1 MSNAPNLPINLQP
14 PGAGLPFHEQAVA
27 KIIARLLWPLETQN
41 KALERFNREADIILE
56 LVGSIPSEQARMP
69 VLIKRFIGIEDSS
82 RNWSV
87 FMVLDHLRI
96 VDESTA
102 QIIKAISID
111 RPYTKEIRIQDVKPN
126 INADSA
132 SAEAFA
138 NTVASFEKTIRQLG
152 TLNQNLSHAHPWFG
166 LLNAHGWLC
175 LAGFH
180 HRIHRRQIER
190 IKKLLS
196 AAQ

>member
-27 KIIARLLWPLETQN
+27 KMIARLIWPFETQT
-41 KALERFNREADIILE
+41 KAMERFKREADMILE
-56 LVGSIPSEQARMP
+56 LVGSIPSEQAGIP

-82 RNWSV
+82 RHWSI

-96 VDESTA
+96 VDECIA
-102 QIIKAISID
+102 QIIKAINND
-111 RPYTKEIRIQDVKPN
+111 HPYGKEIRIQDVKPN
-126 INADSA
+126 INANSA
-132 SAEAFA
+132 SVGAFA
-138 NTVASFEKTIRQLG
+138 NTVASFGKTIHQLG
-152 TLNQNLSHAHPWFG
+152 TLNRNLSHPHPWFG

-190 IKKLLS
+190 IKTLLNEI
-196 AAQ
+196 Q